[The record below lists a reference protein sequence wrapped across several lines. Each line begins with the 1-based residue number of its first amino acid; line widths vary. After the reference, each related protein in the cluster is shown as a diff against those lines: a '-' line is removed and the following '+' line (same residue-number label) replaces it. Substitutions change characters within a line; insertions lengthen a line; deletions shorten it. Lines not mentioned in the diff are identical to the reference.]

1 MTVSARGA
9 FRPLP
14 GSGARGVVRQLL
26 LVDFA
31 RSVLRVVGKVLLG
44 YRSVGT
50 ATVAGDRV
58 EVTRNE
64 TLFGRPFRS
73 RQLALTASAIETIG
87 LTTLAPGGVRPVG
100 VAALA
105 LGTAV
110 GSGLLTVALRTPGRP
125 PSLALLG
132 LSCVVAGVL
141 IDFWLDGRPRKGR
154 VHLVLR
160 SADSSFALSGVDEA
174 AARGFVAA
182 LGLSPPRAPEAETEH
197 LASAAAVS
205 EGDAE
210 RPSAPSSAP

>member
-1 MTVSARGA
+1 MTISARGA

-14 GSGARGVVRQLL
+14 GPGARGVVRQLL

-31 RSVLRVVGKVLLG
+31 SSVLRLVGKLLLG

-50 ATVAGDRV
+50 ATALSDRV
-58 EVTRNE
+58 EVTRSE

-73 RQLALTASAIETIG
+73 RRLALAVRAIETIG

-105 LGTAV
+105 LGTAI

-125 PSLALLG
+125 LSLVLLG
-132 LSCVVAGVL
+132 LSCVAAGVA
-141 IDFWLDGRPRKGR
+141 IDFWLDGRPRKGQ

-160 SADSSFALSGVDEA
+160 SADGSFALSGVDEA

-182 LGLSPPRAPEAETEH
+182 LGLSPPRAPEAETEA
-197 LASAAAVS
+197 LASAASVS

-210 RPSAPSSAP
+210 RPTAP